1 MLWARLQYTNG
12 RTAEFGGNCTLWLST
27 PVGLLRQMTYLL
39 AA

>member
-12 RTAEFGGNCTLWLST
+12 RTEFGGNCTLWLST